1 MEEIVEIIS
10 TVGFPIAVVVYLL
23 YERSGVTKELTKA
36 LGKLEVA
43 IIKLEAQLNGKI

>member
-1 MEEIVEIIS
+1 MEEVVDIIS

-23 YERSGVTKELTKA
+23 YERGGITKELTKA

-43 IIKLEAQLNGKI
+43 IVKLEARLNGKI